1 MNLLRTSTLFLVV
14 FFFLL
19 PFGLLE
25 TRAQSVAE
33 PGFVP
38 MFNGT
43 DFSGWVRTNT
53 PESTWTFQDG
63 LLICSGKPI
72 GEIRTEKMYQNFIM
86 ELEWRH
92 MVPGGNAGIFLFAD
106 DITAKGV
113 PFHRGIEVQVLENSY
128 GNTRGYT
135 THGDIFPIHG
145 ATMVPVNG
153 RGGARAFPTENRS
166 RPSPEWNHYRITAID
181 GNVTLAVNG
190 AVVTEGRECSPRKGY
205 ICLESEG
212 GVVHYRNVKI
222 KVLPDSPVLPEQI
235 AVGNRGYVSIYSG
248 LDLSGWQTPN
258 SETQSWVSQDW
269 VLAYN
274 AEAPDSRPL
283 RHKQT
288 LENCDFI
295 IDFRLKQQ
303 ESRVALQWVDAE
315 SGSMINGLELNLGRD
330 GVDVPIGQWHRLE
343 GTLVGNTLQWTLN
356 GEDVAGEGVNPA
368 RQLEGVPTKRSLQLA
383 PTGPVDFANLYLRQ
397 NL

>member
-1 MNLLRTSTLFLVV
+1 
-14 FFFLL
+14 
-19 PFGLLE
+19 
-25 TRAQSVAE
+25 
-33 PGFVP
+33 
-38 MFNGT
+38 
-43 DFSGWVRTNT
+43 
-53 PESTWTFQDG
+53 
-63 LLICSGKPI
+63 
-72 GEIRTEKMYQNFIM
+72 
-86 ELEWRH
+86 
-92 MVPGGNAGIFLFAD
+92 
-106 DITAKGV
+106 
-113 PFHRGIEVQVLENSY
+113 
-128 GNTRGYT
+128 
-135 THGDIFPIHG
+135 
-145 ATMVPVNG
+145 MVPVNG

-330 GVDVPIGQWHRLE
+330 GVDVPIGQWHRIE